1 MRFGAF
7 YAVRNISIPFLSE
20 NAPKLKYVQ
29 TKGILGMQG
38 HSRNAKAT
46 QLQGQQGCKGFSNKK
61 KSLRRGSKQRGDLHL
76 IVYIVTL

>member
-7 YAVRNISIPFLSE
+7 YAVCNISIPFLSE

-38 HSRNAKAT
+38 HSRNARAT
-46 QLQGQQGCKGFSNKK
+46 RLQGVLQQKRASEEAQNNEEIC
-61 KSLRRGSKQRGDLHL
+61 
-76 IVYIVTL
+76 I

>member
-1 MRFGAF
+1 MRFGTF

-38 HSRNAKAT
+38 
-46 QLQGQQGCKGFSNKK
+46 QQGCKGFSKK
-61 KSLRRGSKQRGDLHL
+61 RASEEAQNNEE
-76 IVYIVTL
+76 ICI